1 MSIISII
8 VAILIF
14 SFIIIFHE
22 LGHFSVA
29 KAFDVRVNEFTL
41 GLGPTIFSIQG
52 KETKF
57 CLNLLPFG
65 GSCVME
71 GEDEESDDERAFN
84 KKSLWQKALIV
95 FAGPFFNFILAFVLS
110 LIFIG
115 AMGYDKPLVE
125 DVMDGYPAKEAGLMA
140 GDEITS
146 INGFPIHFYNE
157 VTVYTFFH
165 TGQTLNVE
173 YIRDGKEQSATI
185 TPKYNEDSGR
195 YLLGIQGNTTREKGN
210 AFTVIKYSFYE
221 IRYQI
226 YVTLQSLKMLFT
238 GQLGVQD
245 MSGPVGIVKTIG
257 DSYTEAT
264 NYGVLITVMQMI
276 SIAILLTAN
285 LGVMNLLPFPALDGG
300 RLLLFLVEAVTRK
313 KIDERI
319 EGGINF
325 VGFALLMMLMV
336 VVMISDIS
344 KLF

>member
-1 MSIISII
+1 MSIII
-8 VAILIF
+8 AILIF

-22 LGHFSVA
+22 FGHFIVA

-41 GLGPTIFSIQG
+41 GLGPTIFSVQG

-84 KKSLWQKALIV
+84 KKPLWQKALIV
-95 FAGPFFNFILAFVLS
+95 FAGPLFNFILAFILS
-110 LIFIG
+110 MILLG
-115 AMGYDKPLVE
+115 ALGYDRPIVE
-125 DVMDGYPAKEAGLMA
+125 DVMDGYPAQEAGLTS

-146 INGFPIHFYNE
+146 LNGFNIHFYNE
-157 VTVYTFFH
+157 ISIYTFFH
-165 TGQTLNVE
+165 TGETLDVE
-173 YIRDGKEQSATI
+173 YIRDGHTYHTSI
-185 TPKYNEDSGR
+185 TPKYDEDTDR
-195 YLLGIQGNTTREKGN
+195 YYLGIQGNTTRVKGN
-210 AFTVIKYSFYE
+210 ALTVVKYSFYE

-257 DSYTEAT
+257 DSYTEAS
-264 NYGVLITVMQMI
+264 NYGVFVTVMQMI
-276 SIAILLTAN
+276 NIAILLTAN
-285 LGVMNLLPFPALDGG
+285 LGVMNLIPFPALDGG
-300 RLLLFLVEAVTRK
+300 RLLIFFIEGITRR

-325 VGFALLMMLMV
+325 VGFALLMMLMI

-344 KLF
+344 KLL